1 MEVEYVGR
9 KIVEGIFS
17 CRGQQIIL
25 PPLLSTAAGIR
36 GHPNWLQEVI
46 RDITVGRASKEIEQ
60 LLTKTS

>member
-1 MEVEYVGR
+1 MEVEYVGK

-36 GHPNWLQEVI
+36 GHPNWLQEFI
-46 RDITVGRASKEIEQ
+46 RDLTVGRASKEIE
-60 LLTKTS
+60 TIISKT